1 MMTVN
6 DTDKSRQAER
16 HKILVV
22 DDEAGI
28 RRGCDR
34 VLRSQGHE
42 VLLAERGEQGLEI
55 LLQQP
60 DMDLVLVDLRMPG
73 IDGFEFLLQGKEI
86 APETVFVMITA
97 YATIEAAVEATKRGA
112 YDFIAK
118 PFAPD
123 DFLRLVNRALERVRL
138 IRERNRLD
146 TERRQRMLELAAEK
160 SQFRTV
166 IDCMADGVIVCN
178 AEQMLVL
185 YNPAALKILSPV
197 QSVQTPVAVDKV
209 LGCGD
214 LVKMISHAS
223 TQQGRLSKEVRLDS
237 GPGEMWVLANVAPVV
252 DRGSCQFLGTVTVLR
267 DITEVKRV
275 EQVKAQF
282 INMVAHELRTPL
294 AAVDGYLS
302 VMDEKYVQDREKQR
316 EIISRS
322 KQRIRALVDLVGDL
336 LNVARMEAGTVER
349 KITPQRID
357 SVLKEVVALMHPLA
371 KQDLIH
377 LEAQVPDLLPPIQAD
392 REELIRMFN
401 NLVSNAIKYNK
412 QDGSV
417 RITAQQDGPYVRVS
431 VTDTGIGISKQ
442 GLSRLFSEF
451 FREKTDKTRRIT
463 GTGLGLSIVKRIV
476 DFYHARIEVESD
488 LGKGS
493 TFTVWLPFERTEPS
507 MVGNLPDA
515 IVTNSSMGLKE

>member
-1 MMTVN
+1 MMAVD
-6 DTDKSRQAER
+6 DTNKPRQAER

-34 VLRSQGHE
+34 VLRSQGHQ
-42 VLLAERGEQGLEI
+42 VLLAESGEQGLEI
-55 LLQQP
+55 LHQQP

-73 IDGFEFLLQGKEI
+73 ISGFEFLLQGKEI

-146 TERRQRMLELAAEK
+146 AERRQRMLELAAEK

-197 QSVQTPVAVDKV
+197 QSVQTPLPVDRV
-209 LGCGD
+209 LECGD
-214 LVKMISHAS
+214 LVKMISHVS
-223 TQQGRLSKEVRLDS
+223 TEQKRLSNEVRLNC
-237 GPGEMWVLANVAPVV
+237 GPAETWVLANVAPVV
-252 DRGSCQFLGTVTVLR
+252 DRASGQFLGTVTVLR

-282 INMVAHELRTPL
+282 MNMVAHELRTPL

-302 VMDEKYVQDREKQR
+302 VLDEKYVQDREKQH
-316 EIISRS
+316 EIINRS

-336 LNVARMEAGTVER
+336 LHVARMEAGTVER
-349 KITPQRID
+349 KIMPQRID
-357 SVLKEVVALMHPLA
+357 SVLNEVVDLMHPLA
-371 KQDLIH
+371 KQNLIPI
-377 LEAQVPDLLPPIQAD
+377 EAQVPDLLPPVHAD
-392 REELIRMFN
+392 REELIRVFS

-412 QDGSV
+412 QDGCV
-417 RITAQQDGPYVRVS
+417 RITAQRDGPYVRVS
-431 VTDTGIGISKQ
+431 VTDTGIGISRQ

-451 FREKTDKTRRIT
+451 FREKTDETRRIT

-476 DFYHARIEVESD
+476 DFYHGRVEVESE

-493 TFTVWLPFERTEPS
+493 TFTVWLHFERIEPS
-507 MVGNLPDA
+507 IEDTVQ
-515 IVTNSSMGLKE
+515 T